1 MAKSRTSPRAPGKPK
16 GRPISSRAVTKI
28 EPNLPGIET
37 PASPDDAADS
47 DETGPQQEATQIVDV
62 SKAMGWRPDSNPKI
76 PAKRKK

>member
-1 MAKSRTSPRAPGKPK
+1 MAKSRTPPRAPAKPK

-28 EPNLPGIET
+28 EPNLGTET
-37 PASPDDAADS
+37 PAIPQDSADG

-62 SKAMGWRPDSNPKI
+62 SKAMGWRRDSSPKM